1 MRGRD
6 ECGALSAELSCG
18 GQGFGNGLVPE
29 GPRRPR
35 VEGLVVDVGVRWSWC
50 RHVLPSNL

>member
-6 ECGALSAELSCG
+6 EGAALSTELGCG

-29 GPRRPR
+29 GPRRPWA
-35 VEGLVVDVGVRWSWC
+35 EGLEADIGVGQSWC
-50 RHVLPSNL
+50 RHIPPI